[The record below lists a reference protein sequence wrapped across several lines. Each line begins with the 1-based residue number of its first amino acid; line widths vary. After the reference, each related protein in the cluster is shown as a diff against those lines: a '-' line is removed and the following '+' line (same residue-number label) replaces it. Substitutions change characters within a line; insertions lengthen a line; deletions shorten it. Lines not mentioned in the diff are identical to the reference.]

1 MYVIQHIL
9 VLVQEA
15 DLQIYWRKFLGKKG
29 GELEGEALEGS
40 FGWIEEYDEDLAD
53 QAHGVHEEV

>member
-40 FGWIEEYDEDLAD
+40 FGWI
-53 QAHGVHEEV
+53 